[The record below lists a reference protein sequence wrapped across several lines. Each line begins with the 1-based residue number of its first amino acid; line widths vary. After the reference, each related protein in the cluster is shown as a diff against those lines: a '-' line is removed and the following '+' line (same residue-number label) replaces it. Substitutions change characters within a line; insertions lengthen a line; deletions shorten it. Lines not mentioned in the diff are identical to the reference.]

1 MFLDASIE
9 WEGMVV
15 IETGVVLVEGK
26 GEGIA
31 EMCFGGSSGRSC

>member
-1 MFLDASIE
+1 MGRD
-9 WEGMVV
+9 GGY
-15 IETGVVLVEGK
+15 ETGVVLVERK